1 MVHGGG
7 HHTSSTGG
15 GGGSSSS
22 SGGFHHHHHN
32 QGNRNGW
39 NNRSNV
45 VVVNQQQRGYNPGSP
60 WYTGRPLW
68 SSTNPQYRDAEFH
81 SSERSERSSA
91 IDGDARERLG
101 GDEETRAPNKL
112 CQALCL
118 SIVILVALLAFSQ
131 LDTTWTLNVGETRHV
146 RLPVLNNRIDISTD
160 DKIGVRVYD
169 FPGKE
174 CPSLT
179 GPTVTLEDEN
189 TLHLGTGDYQYDYFF
204 LNKGSVLNLDY
215 HQTKGATNIFIL
227 RGESN
232 LQRLEGYTDDDDDD
246 HFRRQ
251 ALKKRYVAEGGH
263 SSGSFQYTAKQN
275 NVYMIVYDNVS
286 PATTGTIL
294 VHYTTTLTTYNL
306 HGQEPVCDE
315 SVDTCSID
323 LPNRMRCILVQAI
336 SDSGDHTSDEIVS
349 VEVTGTRCWS
359 FLLFYSAMPFIFF
372 LLRSLCQL
380 RSSRSSYQPVGSLE
394 EPNPPPTAPESVE
407 PIRPPTAPPSE
418 SEPLPSAPPEARLVE
433 TEPDYSGIIIIPA
446 ENVIPVPPPT
456 DK

>member
-1 MVHGGG
+1 MAARNGQG
-7 HHTSSTGG
+7 TSSP
-15 GGGSSSS
+15 
-22 SGGFHHHHHN
+22 
-32 QGNRNGW
+32 
-39 NNRSNV
+39 
-45 VVVNQQQRGYNPGSP
+45 Y
-60 WYTGRPLW
+60 
-68 SSTNPQYRDAEFH
+68 D
-81 SSERSERSSA
+81 
-91 IDGDARERLG
+91 RLG
-101 GDEETRAPNKL
+101 GDEETRTPNKL
-112 CQALCL
+112 CQAFCL
-118 SIVILVALLAFSQ
+118 SIVILIALLAFSQ
-131 LDTTWTLNVGETRHV
+131 LDTNWTLNAGETRHV
-146 RLPVLNNRIDISTD
+146 KLPVLNSRIHISTD

-169 FPGKE
+169 FPSKE

-204 LNKGSVLNLDY
+204 LNKGSVLNLDF

-246 HFRRQ
+246 HLRRQ

-263 SSGSFQYTAKQN
+263 SSGSLQYTAKQN

-286 PATTGTIL
+286 PATTGIIS
-294 VHYTTTLTTYNL
+294 VHYTITLTTYNL

-323 LPNRMRCILVQAI
+323 LPNRRRCILVQAI
-336 SDSGDHTSDEIVS
+336 SDSGGHTSDEIVS

-380 RSSRSSYQPVGSLE
+380 RSSRSSYDPVGSSE

-407 PIRPPTAPPSE
+407 PIRPPTVPHSG
-418 SEPLPSAPPEARLVE
+418 STPLPSAPPEARLVE
-433 TEPDYSGIIIIPA
+433 PEPDYSGIIVIPA